1 MFERNLT
8 DPVVGGTIHEV
19 VEIIHRRETMT
30 SAAMVDHSGNG
41 ELHTSR
47 HEFPL
52 DFDMTF
58 EQAEQMVMELPEYA
72 EAEPEQTLVE
82 RMRAMLTPEQLAELG
97 LGE

>member
-30 SAAMVDHSGNG
+30 SAAMVDHSGDG
-41 ELHTSR
+41 ERHTSR

-52 DFDMTF
+52 DFGMTF
-58 EQAEQMVMELPEYA
+58 EQAEQAIMELPEYA
-72 EAEPEQTLVE
+72 ELEDEQTLVE
-82 RMRAMLTPEQLAELG
+82 RMRSVLTPEQLAELG